1 MLSFTIHNL
10 GDVAV
15 FECKGRITVEGG
27 SALRDAVLRQ
37 PYVEQVV
44 LDLKGIRDIDA
55 SGLGVLATLRS
66 WSHASGTELKL
77 MNLMPRVER
86 ALEITALKPTFTLCS
101 ARDML
106 DLWCRA
112 LHLDVLATSAQA
124 KRAVGF

>member
-15 FECKGRITVEGG
+15 FACTGRITVEGG

-37 PYVEQVV
+37 PYLEQVV

-55 SGLGVLATLRS
+55 AGLGVLATLRS
-66 WSHASGTELKL
+66 WSQASGTELKL
-77 MNLMPRVER
+77 MKLMPRVER
-86 ALEITALKPTFTLCS
+86 ALEITALKPAFLICS

-112 LHLDVLATSAQA
+112 LHLDVLATAASA

>member
-15 FECKGRITVEGG
+15 FECKGRITVEAG

-37 PYVEQVV
+37 PHEEVV
-44 LDLKGIRDIDA
+44 LDLKGISDIDA
-55 SGLGVLATLRS
+55 AGLGVLATLRG
-66 WSHASGTELKL
+66 WSNASGTALKL
-77 MNLMPRVER
+77 MNVMPRVER
-86 ALEITALKPTFTLCS
+86 ALEITGMKPAFAICS

-112 LHLDVLATSAQA
+112 LHLDCITTAVPV
-124 KRAVGF
+124 KRAVGY